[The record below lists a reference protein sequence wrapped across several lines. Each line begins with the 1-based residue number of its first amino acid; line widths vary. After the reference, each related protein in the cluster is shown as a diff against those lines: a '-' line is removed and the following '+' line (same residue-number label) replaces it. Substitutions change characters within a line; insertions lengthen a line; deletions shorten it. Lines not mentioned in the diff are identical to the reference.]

1 LKCSAEVN
9 WRLKAEAAVEKCRF
23 RMIISHTAATISS
36 HVLTHPVTLK
46 EKKKEKKKA
55 REIEG
60 EKERAD
66 TICRAE

>member
-1 LKCSAEVN
+1 
-9 WRLKAEAAVEKCRF
+9 LKAEAAVEKCRF

-60 EKERAD
+60 EKETD
-66 TICRAE
+66 LTENKKLKVDLWQEN